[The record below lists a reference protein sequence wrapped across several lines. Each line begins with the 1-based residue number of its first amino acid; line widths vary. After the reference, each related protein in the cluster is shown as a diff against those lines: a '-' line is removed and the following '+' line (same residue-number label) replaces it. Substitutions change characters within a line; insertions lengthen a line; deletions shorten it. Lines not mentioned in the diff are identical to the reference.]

1 MPAWEPQTRDMG
13 VAVSQSTVG
22 IFAHLQG
29 RSCSFMVLKVAAL
42 MSLLQH
48 MGGCLF
54 T

>member
-13 VAVSQSTVG
+13 VAVPQFTVG
-22 IFAHLQG
+22 KLAPLEG